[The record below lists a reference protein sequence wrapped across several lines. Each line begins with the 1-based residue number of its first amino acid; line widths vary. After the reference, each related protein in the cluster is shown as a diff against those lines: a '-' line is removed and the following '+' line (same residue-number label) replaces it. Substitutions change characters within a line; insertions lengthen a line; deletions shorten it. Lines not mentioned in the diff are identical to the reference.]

1 MTRLQIRLFGPYFSI
16 AAERNQQRPL
26 FLFIADLFDFAA
38 GPAVWSRERRMK
50 LTEHVQKS
58 THLLKGIGYNLVR
71 SLADKSSLT
80 NHRESWWIGA
90 ELRTFYREISHES
103 PADRR

>member
-1 MTRLQIRLFGPYFSI
+1 MTRLQIRVFGPNSRT

-38 GPAVWSRERRMK
+38 VPVVWSWKRRMK

-58 THLLKGIGYNLVR
+58 MHLLKG
-71 SLADKSSLT
+71 
-80 NHRESWWIGA
+80 
-90 ELRTFYREISHES
+90 
-103 PADRR
+103 